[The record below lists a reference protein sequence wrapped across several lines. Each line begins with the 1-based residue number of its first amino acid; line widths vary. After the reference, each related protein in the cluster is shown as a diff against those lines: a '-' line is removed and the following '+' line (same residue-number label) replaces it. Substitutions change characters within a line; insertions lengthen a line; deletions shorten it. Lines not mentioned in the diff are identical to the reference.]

1 MKLLKKLSTILAL
14 SLAVGSAAAADFPD
28 RPLRMVIPYPAG
40 GTSDILGRMLQ
51 PVVAT
56 AAGQPVIVDNKPGGA
71 STIGTSLVAR
81 SAPDGHTLLLADLA
95 LLVNP
100 SLMKDIPYN
109 TTKDFRAVTALAKA
123 PLVMLVHPGVP
134 ANTLAELMALA
145 KSKPGSLNFGSGGY
159 ATSTHMAGEM
169 FNKATGLNIVHVPY
183 QGVAPAMTG
192 VLSGQVQIY
201 FGGTTTG
208 LAHVQTG
215 KLKALAVTGDKRS
228 VLMPDVPTF
237 KELGIEGVN
246 ADTYWGLYVPAATDD
261 AKVKALNGYFRKALA
276 DPAVVAQASKLG
288 LELIGNSPEAQQKE
302 FLGMVDYWLDFTK
315 KAGIKVPN

>member
-1 MKLLKKLSTILAL
+1 MKLLKKLSGILAMCVVM
-14 SLAVGSAAAADFPD
+14 SGAVAADFPD
-28 RPLRMVIPYPAG
+28 KPLRLVIPYPAG

-51 PVVAT
+51 PAVA
-56 AAGQPVIVDNKPGGA
+56 AATGQPVVVDNKPGGA

-100 SLMKDIPYN
+100 GLLKNIPYN

-123 PLVMLVHPGVP
+123 PLVMLVNPSVP

-183 QGVAPAMTG
+183 QGVAPAMIG

-208 LAHVQTG
+208 LAHIETG

-228 VLMPDVPTF
+228 PLMPNVPTF
-237 KELGIEGVN
+237 KELGIEGMK
-246 ADTYWGLYVPAATDD
+246 ADTYWGLYAPAATD
-261 AKVKALNGYFRKALA
+261 AGKVTALNTFFHKALA
-276 DPAVVAQASKLG
+276 DPAVIARASKLG
-288 LELIGNSPEAQQKE
+288 LELIGNSPEEQQKE
-302 FLGMVDYWLDFTK
+302 FVDMVEYWLEFTN
-315 KAGIKVPN
+315 KAGIKVD